1 MKTLYNNQNAFIYI
15 ASFPD
20 SNGNMLKITNIDLH
34 SAIIEKR
41 VLSKVVK
48 ISASYNIF
56 Y

>member
-34 SAIIEKR
+34 SAIIEKKSIIKSGKDKR
-41 VLSKVVK
+41 QL
-48 ISASYNIF
+48 
-56 Y
+56 